1 VYAPAEGRGEDQT
14 EFMIAGTVK
23 QQRRRRTGMIVEDS
37 MGAGFEKGKEGQ
49 VGRQVGTGRKLT
61 FGWGR

>member
-37 MGAGFEKGKEGQ
+37 MGAGLERRE
-49 VGRQVGTGRKLT
+49 VGTGEKLT
-61 FGWGR
+61 GWGR

>member
-23 QQRRRRTGMIVEDS
+23 QQRRRTGMIVEDS
-37 MGAGFEKGKEGQ
+37 MGAGLERRE
-49 VGRQVGTGRKLT
+49 VGTGEKLT
-61 FGWGR
+61 GWGR